1 WDLVFMD
8 MQMPVMGG
16 IDATCLIRQG
26 EPPGQHTPIVAMTA
40 NARGEDRARC
50 LAAGMDDHLPKPL
63 DIQTLHRLL
72 DHYCH
77 SAASAVAEPAPPA
90 SADPIQAALAAM
102 DPDLLLALREVMRTQ
117 LLGDMAAAYA
127 ARGSEDWET
136 LRRAAH
142 NLKNT
147 LGLLGMRDLV
157 EIAKG
162 IEAAPAATPTER
174 LDGLA
179 HSVHLILAALHPGT
193 GSTPA
198 G

>member
-1 WDLVFMD
+1 
-8 MQMPVMGG
+8 
-16 IDATCLIRQG
+16 
-26 EPPGQHTPIVAMTA
+26 
-40 NARGEDRARC
+40 
-50 LAAGMDDHLPKPL
+50 
-63 DIQTLHRLL
+63 
-72 DHYCH
+72 
-77 SAASAVAEPAPPA
+77 
-90 SADPIQAALAAM
+90 M
-102 DPDLLLALREVMRTQ
+102 DPDMLLALREVIRTQ
-117 LLGDMAAAYA
+117 LLGDMATAYA
-127 ARGSEDWET
+127 AQGSEDWET

-147 LGLLGMRDLV
+147 LGLLGMSDLV
-157 EIAKG
+157 EIAKQ